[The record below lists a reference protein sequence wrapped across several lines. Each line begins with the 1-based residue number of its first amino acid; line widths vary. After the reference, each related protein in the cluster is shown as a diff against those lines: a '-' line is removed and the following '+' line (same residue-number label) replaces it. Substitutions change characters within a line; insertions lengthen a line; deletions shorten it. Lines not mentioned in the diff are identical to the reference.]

1 MSALNRQEHRALRVI
16 EKSMQAEDPELAELL
31 RSFGGVAVSRLH
43 RYAGWAAGP
52 LLLLG
57 IVMGDAVL
65 LLTGVVLATWALLN
79 RWCAAAGGK

>member
-31 RSFGGVAVSRLH
+31 RSFGGVAVRRLH

-65 LLTGVVLATWALLN
+65 LLTGVVFAIWAVLS
-79 RWCAAAGGK
+79 WTAAAGGRE